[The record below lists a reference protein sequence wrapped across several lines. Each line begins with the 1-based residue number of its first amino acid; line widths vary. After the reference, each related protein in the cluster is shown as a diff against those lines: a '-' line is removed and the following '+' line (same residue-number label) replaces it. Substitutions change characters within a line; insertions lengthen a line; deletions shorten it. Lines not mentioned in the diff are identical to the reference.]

1 MVDVSSDDFQKTMNI
16 SVYSLITL
24 TNHLLPLFSQGGSI
38 ASLSFIGSERYI
50 QNYSVM
56 SIAKAALES
65 TSQQL
70 AGSLVLIE
78 RDDKK

>member
-1 MVDVSSDDFQKTMNI
+1 M
-16 SVYSLITL
+16 
-24 TNHLLPLFSQGGSI
+24 PLFSQGGSI

-50 QNYSVM
+50 QNYGMM

-70 AGSLVLIE
+70 AGSLVMI
-78 RDDKK
+78 D